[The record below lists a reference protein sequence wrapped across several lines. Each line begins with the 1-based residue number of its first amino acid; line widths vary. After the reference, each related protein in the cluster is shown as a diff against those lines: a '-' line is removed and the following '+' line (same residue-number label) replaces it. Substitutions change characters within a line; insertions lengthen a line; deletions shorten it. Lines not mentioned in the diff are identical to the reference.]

1 MNSKRTEVFLNI
13 AIVLL
18 FTKLVSSEVLVLE
31 DGMIE
36 GVVLQSRLGTNFY
49 AFRGIP
55 FAEPPIGD
63 LRFKAP
69 VPKTPWTGIHDC
81 KQYGSMCMQPIRSA
95 VSEDCL
101 FLNVFSKNISPSTS
115 VPLKPVIVFLFGGG
129 FELGA
134 GDEYGP
140 EYLMDRDVVLV
151 TINYR
156 LGPFGFLALD
166 TSDIPG
172 NAAMKDQVLALKWVQ
187 KNIEIFGGDP
197 NKVTLAGLS
206 AGAHSATGHMLSS
219 LSDGLFHNVIA
230 VSGGLAW
237 QKTLRKENI
246 ASAKILAERVSCAT
260 NNTESMVQCLRQVG

>member
-1 MNSKRTEVFLNI
+1 MNSKRE
-13 AIVLL
+13 VLL
-18 FTKLVSSEVLVLE
+18 IVAIIFVFTKLVSSEILVLD
-31 DGMIE
+31 DGLIE
-36 GVVLQSRLGTNFY
+36 GSLMESRLGSTFH

-55 FAEPPIGD
+55 FAEPPIGN

-69 VPKTPWTGIHDC
+69 VPKTPWAGVLNCTH
-81 KQYGSMCMQPIRSA
+81 YGAMCMQPRRVE

-101 FLNVFSKNISPSTS
+101 FLNVFTNNFPTVIN
-115 VPLKPVIVFLFGGG
+115 VELKPVIVFIFGGG

-140 EYLMDRDVVLV
+140 EYLMDRDVLLV
-151 TINYR
+151 TFNYR

-166 TSDIPG
+166 TPDIPG

-187 KNIEIFGGDP
+187 KNIHRFGGDP

-219 LSDGLFHNVIA
+219 MSEGLFHNVIA

-237 QKTLRKENI
+237 QKTLKKENMN
-246 ASAKILAERVSCAT
+246 SARILAERINCAT
-260 NNTESMVQCLRQVG
+260 ETTESMIQCLSEVN